1 MVMQSIQYL
10 IHPLGLSIR
19 IKQWGFS
26 GPAVLLIHGLG
37 SRCEAWEGTASRLAT
52 LGLRCIAIDTPGH
65 GLSYKGT
72 DFDYSAAGH
81 ARLFDAVCD
90 ELGEEKID
98 LAASSLGGLH
108 AAAFAAR
115 KPERLRTLTLIG
127 SVGLAAMTLERRNW
141 TATYLHDMSRAGTRS
156 RLQRG
161 VFDPDLFS
169 EAYFEETFR
178 VNNSAGAAPS
188 FAAIS
193 RYYAG
198 IINDDVQLEALA
210 AVSARVPTLLL
221 WGKDDPTVTY
231 DVALQAIKRLSGATL
246 VGIDGT
252 KHMPQIERPSISARY
267 ISRQIAKKSALALPD
282 ELQRV
287 RGDPAVEVIEY
298 RPK

>member
-1 MVMQSIQYL
+1 MAVQSIQYL
-10 IHPLGLSIR
+10 IHPLGLPIR
-19 IKQWGFS
+19 VAQWGLH
-26 GPAVLLIHGLG
+26 GPALLLIHGLG
-37 SRCEAWEGTASRLAT
+37 SRCEAWKSTASRLAA

-65 GLSYKGT
+65 GLSYKGP

-81 ARLFDAVCD
+81 ARLIDAVCD

-108 AAAFAAR
+108 AAAFTAR

-127 SVGLAAMTLERRNW
+127 SVGLSAMTPERRNW
-141 TATYLHDMSRAGTRS
+141 TATYLYDMSREGTRS

-178 VNNSAGAAPS
+178 MNNSAGAASS

-198 IINDDVQLEALA
+198 SINDDVQLDALA

-231 DVALQAIKRLSGATL
+231 DVALQAIERLPGATL
-246 VGIDGT
+246 VGIEGT
-252 KHMPQIERPSISARY
+252 KHMPQIERPNISARH
-267 ISRQIAKKSALALPD
+267 IARQVAKKSSLTLPSD
-282 ELQRV
+282 LQGV
-287 RGDPAVEVIEY
+287 KCDPVVEIIEY
-298 RPK
+298 RSS